1 MQLSRRQFLVVG
13 AAGAVT
19 ALAGCSQPVASRYGR
34 PGPAWPV
41 VTPRPAASGQPLAVP
56 SPAQGVV
63 PPAAGVAGADSLPG
77 LMARSAWT
85 SHGPSSRNLNAMGR
99 ITRITVHHEGW
110 KPVWFSDRRSTAE
123 RLELVRESHRGR
135 GWADIGYHYI
145 IDRSGTIW
153 EGRDIRYQGAHVRNQ
168 NEENLGVMLLGNF
181 DLQRPSDAQYAKLV
195 DTLRALRQRHNVPVS
210 RIYTHQELM
219 PTACP
224 GRALQP
230 QMVSLRQGRAL
241 A

>member
-1 MQLSRRQFLVVG
+1 MQMSRRQFLVAG
-13 AAGAVT
+13 AAA
-19 ALAGCSQPVASRYGR
+19 ALAGCSRPAASRYDR
-34 PGPAWPV
+34 PGPMWPA
-41 VTPRPAASGQPLAVP
+41 VTPRPSVSGQATVVSPLSPTASGPAVGIAG
-56 SPAQGVV
+56 STTL
-63 PPAAGVAGADSLPG
+63 AGVLP
-77 LMARSAWT
+77 RSAWT
-85 SHGPSSRNLNAMGR
+85 SQGPAARNLNPMGR
-99 ITRITVHHEGW
+99 VSRMTVHHEGW
-110 KPVWFSDRRSTAE
+110 KPVWFADQRSTAE
-123 RLELVRESHRGR
+123 RLDLIRESHRGR

-145 IDRSGTIW
+145 IDRAGMVW

-168 NEENLGVMLLGNF
+168 NEENLAIMLLGNF
-181 DLQRPSDAQYAKLV
+181 DLQRPSDAQYVKLI
-195 DTLRALRQRHNVPVS
+195 DTLRVLRYRHNVPVN

>member
-1 MQLSRRQFLVVG
+1 
-13 AAGAVT
+13 
-19 ALAGCSQPVASRYGR
+19 
-34 PGPAWPV
+34 
-41 VTPRPAASGQPLAVP
+41 
-56 SPAQGVV
+56 
-63 PPAAGVAGADSLPG
+63 
-77 LMARSAWT
+77 
-85 SHGPSSRNLNAMGR
+85 MGR
-99 ITRITVHHEGW
+99 VSRMTVHHEGW
-110 KPVWFSDRRSTAE
+110 KPVWFADQRSTAE
-123 RLELVRESHRGR
+123 RLDLIRESHRGR

-145 IDRSGTIW
+145 IDRAGMVW

-168 NEENLGVMLLGNF
+168 NEENLAIMLLGNF
-181 DLQRPSDAQYAKLV
+181 DLQRPSDAQYVKLI
-195 DTLRALRQRHNVPVS
+195 DTLRVLRYRHNVPVN